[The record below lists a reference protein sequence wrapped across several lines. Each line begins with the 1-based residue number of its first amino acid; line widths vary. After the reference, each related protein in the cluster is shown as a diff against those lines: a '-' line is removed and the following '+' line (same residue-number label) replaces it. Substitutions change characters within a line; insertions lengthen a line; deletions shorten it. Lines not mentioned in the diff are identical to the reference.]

1 MKKEILEWLKA
12 LGSAL
17 AITLMLLLFITPL
30 KVHSIS
36 MNPTLVENDW
46 LILLNSKNAN
56 QGDIVSFK
64 TNLPFTEE
72 ELGSLSFLDRMKA
85 GDYKNLIKRV
95 IAVEGDSLVINEGRV
110 FINNKEL
117 EEPYIY
123 GQDTIGSII
132 IEEIP
137 KGMIFVMGDNRN
149 RSLDS
154 RDESVGLVK
163 TKDIQGKVVLR
174 LLPISKFGRVK

>member
-1 MKKEILEWLKA
+1 VKKEVLEWLKA
-12 LGSAL
+12 IGSAL
-17 AITLMLLLFITPL
+17 AITFILLIFITPL
-30 KVHSIS
+30 QVYSIS

-46 LILLNSKNAN
+46 LILFNSKNVS

-72 ELGSLSFLDRMKA
+72 ELQNLSFLDRMKA
-85 GDYKNLIKRV
+85 GDYKNLVKRV
-95 IAVEGDSLVINEGRV
+95 IAVEGDSLVINEGKV
-110 FINNKEL
+110 FINNKEF
-117 EEPYIY
+117 EEEYIN

-163 TKDIQGKVVLR
+163 TKDIKGKVVLR